1 MIDNNFVDTVIQL
14 PSDLFFGTP
23 IATCILVLKKNKT
36 DNNILFVDASEEFV
50 RNTNKNK
57 LSDTNISNIIN
68 LLKNRVSVE
77 NKAYLATYD
86 EIKEN
91 DYNIS
96 VNSYLKTNNNEV
108 KIDIEEV
115 NRKLAEIVPR
125 QQQIREELEE
135 IIRELES
142 DYHE

>member
-1 MIDNNFVDTVIQL
+1 MIDNNFVDAVIQL
-14 PSDLFFGTP
+14 PPDLFFGTS

-36 DNNILFVDASEEFV
+36 DNNILFVDASGEFV
-50 RNTNKNK
+50 RSTNKNK
-57 LSDTNISNIIN
+57 LSDENINNIID

-77 NKAYLATYD
+77 NKSYLATYE

-96 VNSYLKTNNNEV
+96 VNSYLKTNTGEV
-108 KIDIEEV
+108 EIDIEEV
-115 NRKLAEIVPR
+115 NKKLAEIVPR
-125 QQQIREELEE
+125 QQQIRNELEE

-142 DYHE
+142 DYYE